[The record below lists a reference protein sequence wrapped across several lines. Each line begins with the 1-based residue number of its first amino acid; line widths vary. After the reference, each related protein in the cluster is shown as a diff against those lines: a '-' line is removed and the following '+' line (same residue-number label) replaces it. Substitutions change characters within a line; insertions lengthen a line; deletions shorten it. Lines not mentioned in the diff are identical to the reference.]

1 MKTSVIRRPIL
12 AITAILTLCT
22 FTAVASLGGP
32 AVASSSTLQPGQSL
46 SAGQAIWSINGKYEA
61 IMQGDGNFVLYGPSG
76 ALWSTATWG
85 GHNNRTLVMQKD
97 GNLVIYG
104 PSGALW
110 ATNTTDIAGV
120 SLVVQNDSNLVLYAP
135 GGIPLWDRHSG
146 LVGAGKAI
154 AWAKNYL
161 GSTQYSNQCLAFV
174 FQAWSDAGVNL
185 RTYVT
190 EPINGNTYPVD
201 IWNHFNK
208 GSTGHSSQPPAGA
221 LVFYANK
228 QGNRALSHVALSV
241 GGGRTIST
249 SDAVAGNVHFETI
262 SQHSYANYLGWWLP

>member
-1 MKTSVIRRPIL
+1 MRAINLRRRALIAVGALSIL
-12 AITAILTLCT
+12 
-22 FTAVASLGGP
+22 VAGVAQATP
-32 AVASSSTLQPGQSL
+32 AVASSDTLQPGQSL
-46 SAGQAIWSINGKYEA
+46 SAGQALWSSNGKYEA

-76 ALWSTATWG
+76 PLWSSNTYG
-85 GHNNRTLVMQKD
+85 GHNNRVLDMQTD

-110 ATNTTDIAGV
+110 AANTTDIAGV

-161 GSTQYSNQCLAFV
+161 GTHEDTNLCLTFV
-174 FQAWSDAGVNL
+174 SQAWAAAGVNL
-185 RTYVT
+185 RNYITVSV
-190 EPINGNTYPVD
+190 NGNTYPID
-201 IWNHFNK
+201 IWKKFSA
-208 GSTGHSSQPPAGA
+208 GTTGNGSQPPAGA

-228 QGNRALSHVALSV
+228 QGIADLSHVALSV

-249 SDAVAGNVHFETI
+249 SDAVAGDVHFETI
-262 SQHSYANYLGWWLP
+262 TQHNYANYLGWWLP